1 MLHLDSTMLSP
12 DVVELAD
19 RLCGL
24 LPPSLSKAQFLNTGG
39 EANESAIRFA
49 KIASGRFEVI
59 GMAGSWHGTTTGA
72 SSATCAHGRKN
83 YGPAMPGLLASPAP
97 NAYRCP
103 IRRCREHCDMTC
115 LDIGFDMIGA
125 TSVGSEVAL
134 IVEPIQSAGGIVVPP
149 EGYFQRLRDHCESRG
164 ILLISDEAQ
173 TGLGR
178 VEAMFA
184 FEEVG
189 VVPDI
194 LTLSKTLGGGV
205 PLSAVVAS
213 EEVAAQGK

>member
-1 MLHLDSTMLSP
+1 
-12 DVVELAD
+12 
-19 RLCGL
+19 
-24 LPPSLSKAQFLNTGG
+24 
-39 EANESAIRFA
+39 
-49 KIASGRFEVI
+49 
-59 GMAGSWHGTTTGA
+59 
-72 SSATCAHGRKN
+72 
-83 YGPAMPGLLASPAP
+83 
-97 NAYRCP
+97 
-103 IRRCREHCDMTC
+103 MTC

-134 IVEPIQSAGGIVVPP
+134 IVEPVQSAGGIVVPP

-164 ILLISDEAQ
+164 ILLIFDEAQ

-178 VEAMFA
+178 VGAMFA
-184 FEEVG
+184 FKEVG

-194 LTLSKTLGGGV
+194 LTLSKTLGGGL